1 MPPTSD
7 SSSRIGPYRLMHE
20 LGQGG
25 MGVVYLAQRD
35 DQFHQR
41 VAVKIVRHGVDTPE
55 TMERFL
61 AERQILASLSHP
73 NISRLL
79 DGGVTEDGRPYLVLE
94 YVEGEPIDVYC
105 RRLGLASRDRVRLFL
120 QVTRAV
126 HYAHRNLI
134 VHRDLKP
141 NNILVTADE
150 QVKLLDFGIAKIL
163 DDSALPFSGPAPR
176 TQTGLW
182 VMTPEYASPEQVRG
196 DPVTTATD
204 VYGLGLVLYEILT
217 GEKAQTVTSLAPAA
231 LDRAICETDPPRR
244 LTGDLDRIVA
254 MALRKEAERRYA
266 SAERLADDLARYLDG
281 EPVAA
286 RGDSLVYVARKFVVR
301 HRWAVASSVAV
312 IGLLIGW
319 AGTVTVKEAAV
330 SRALAEAEIEA
341 AKAEQVTAFLTSVFE
356 ASDPAAA
363 RGASLTARE
372 LLDRGVARVDSL
384 APQPLVQAEVLGVIG
399 RVYQNLGEHARARPL
414 LERSLAIRLEQLGE
428 NDPEVARSY
437 NRLGNLL
444 RLQGEYVTA
453 TEHLRKAAAIH
464 RGADSSGGLAL
475 ATDLHDLASVLTEQ
489 GQLEEAGLLFEEA
502 LAIRRRELGEEH
514 VDVAESLSGLGWLAS
529 ERGDYPASER
539 RYREA
544 LELRRRLLPENH
556 PETAYALHN
565 VATALERLGRYDQA
579 ERLHLEALEVRRQVF
594 GAKHPSV
601 ATGLNNLGIVL
612 LRKGDHAGGV
622 ARFRE
627 ALAMRRALLG
637 EDHPSTLI
645 TMNNLAAGLT
655 RMQAYPEA
663 ERLLRTAIE
672 TQRKREGPESPALAT
687 SLTNLAT
694 VQTRLG
700 KHGEAEANFH
710 IALDMERKAH
720 GDEHPGVASTTL
732 GIGILRREQRRYPEA
747 DSLMRSAIA
756 MRVKLMGAD
765 HPETK
770 RAHSE
775 LAILYERWGRRAA
788 ADSLRAIAGSRS
800 S

>member
-1 MPPTSD
+1 MPPPTTI
-7 SSSRIGPYRLMHE
+7 SRIGPYRLMHE

-25 MGVVYLAQRD
+25 MGVVYLAERD

-41 VAVKIVRHGVDTPE
+41 VAVKIVRHGLDTPE
-55 TMERFL
+55 MLDRFL
-61 AERQILASLSHP
+61 AERQILASLNHP

-79 DGGVTEDGRPYLVLE
+79 DGGVTADGRPYLVLE

-105 RRLGLASRDRVRLFL
+105 RRLGLSSRERVRLFL
-120 QVTRAV
+120 QVARAV

-141 NNILVTADE
+141 TNILVAADG
-150 QVKLLDFGIAKIL
+150 QAKLLDFGIAKIL
-163 DDSALPFSGPAPR
+163 DASALPLSGPAPQ

-217 GEKAQTVTSLAPAA
+217 GEKAQKVTSLAPAV
-231 LDRAICETDPPRR
+231 LDRVICETDPPRR

-254 MALRKEAERRYA
+254 MALRKEPERRYA

-281 EPVAA
+281 DPVAA
-286 RGDSLVYVARKFVVR
+286 RGDSLLYVARKFVVR

-330 SRALAEAEIEA
+330 SRALAEAEVEG
-341 AKAEQVTAFLTSVFE
+341 AKAAQVTAFLTSLFE

-372 LLDRGVARVDSL
+372 LLDRGLSRVDSL
-384 APQPLVQAEVLGVIG
+384 APQPLIQAEVLGVIG

-414 LERSLAIRLEQLGE
+414 LERSLAIRHEQLGE
-428 NDPEVARSY
+428 GHPDVARSH
-437 NRLGNLL
+437 NRLGNLM
-444 RLQGEYVTA
+444 RLQGEYGAA
-453 TEHLRKAAAIH
+453 TEHLRAAVAVH
-464 RGADSSGGLAL
+464 RQADSSHALAL

-489 GQLEEAGLLFEEA
+489 GQLDEAGPLFEEA
-502 LAIRRRELGEEH
+502 LAIRRRVLGGEH
-514 VDVAESLSGLGWLAS
+514 VDVAESQSGLGWLAS

-544 LELRRRLLPENH
+544 LEMRRRLLPPNH
-556 PETAYALHN
+556 PEIAYALHN
-565 VATALERLGRYDQA
+565 VATSLERLGRYDEA
-579 ERLHLEALEVRRQVF
+579 ERLHLEALAVRRQVF
-594 GAKHPSV
+594 GDRHPSV

-612 LRKGDHAGGV
+612 LRKGDQPAAV
-622 ARFRE
+622 ARFRD
-627 ALAMRRALLG
+627 ALAMRRELLG

-663 ERLLRTAIE
+663 EELLQAAIAA
-672 TQRKREGPESPALAT
+672 QRRKEGPESPALAT

-700 KHGEAEANFH
+700 KHGKAEANFRT
-710 IALDMERKAH
+710 ALAMERKAH

-732 GIGILRREQRRYPEA
+732 GIGILRREQRRYAEA
-747 DSLMRSAIA
+747 DSLLQAAIA
-756 MRVKLMGAD
+756 MRAKLMGAD

-770 RAHSE
+770 RARGE
-775 LAILYERWGRRAA
+775 LATLYERWGRRAA
-788 ADSLRAIAGSRS
+788 ADSLRALTKTS
-800 S
+800 

>member
-1 MPPTSD
+1 MPETRTTSH
-7 SSSRIGPYRLMHE
+7 IGPYRLMRE

-25 MGVVYLAQRD
+25 MGVVYLAERD

-41 VAVKIVRHGVDTPE
+41 VAVKIVRHGLDTPE
-55 TMERFL
+55 MLERFL

-79 DGGVTEDGRPYLVLE
+79 DGGVTADGRPYLVLE
-94 YVEGEPIDVYC
+94 YVEGEPIDAYC
-105 RRLGLASRDRVRLFL
+105 RRLELSSRERVRLFL
-120 QVTRAV
+120 QVARAV

-141 NNILVTADE
+141 NNILVTADG
-150 QVKLLDFGIAKIL
+150 QAKLVDFGIAKIL
-163 DDSALPFSGPAPR
+163 DASALPLSGPAPQTR
-176 TQTGLW
+176 TGLW

-217 GEKAQTVTSLAPAA
+217 GEKAQKVTSLAPAA
-231 LDRAICETDPPRR
+231 LDRAICETNPPRR

-254 MALRKEAERRYA
+254 MALRKEPERRYA

-281 EPVAA
+281 DPVAA
-286 RGDSLVYVARKFVVR
+286 RGDSLMYVARKFVVR

-312 IGLLIGW
+312 VGLLIGW

-330 SRALAEAEIEA
+330 SRALAEAEVEG
-341 AKAEQVTAFLTSVFE
+341 AKAAQVTAFLTSLFE

-372 LLDRGVARVDSL
+372 LLDRGLSRVDSL
-384 APQPLVQAEVLGVIG
+384 APQPLVQAEVLSVIG

-414 LERSLAIRLEQLGE
+414 LERSLAIRLAQLGE
-428 NDPEVARSY
+428 NDPDVARSH
-437 NRLGNLL
+437 NRLGNLM
-444 RLQGEYVTA
+444 RLQGEYGPS
-453 TEHLRKAAAIH
+453 TEHLRKAVAIQ
-464 RGADSSGGLAL
+464 RQADSSHALAL

-489 GQLEEAGLLFEEA
+489 GQLDEAGPLFEEA
-502 LAIRRRELGEEH
+502 LAIRVRELGTEH
-514 VDVAESLSGLGWLAS
+514 LDVAESQSGLGWLAS
-529 ERGDYPASER
+529 ERGEYSTSER

-544 LELRRRLLPENH
+544 LEMRRRLLPGNH
-556 PETAYALHN
+556 PEMAYALHN
-565 VATALERLGRYDQA
+565 VATSLERLGRYDEA
-579 ERLHLEALEVRRQVF
+579 ERLHLQALDVRRQVF
-594 GAKHPSV
+594 GPRHPSV

-612 LRKGDHAGGV
+612 LRKGDQPAAV
-622 ARFRE
+622 ARFRD
-627 ALAMRRALLG
+627 ALAMRRELLG

-655 RMQAYPEA
+655 RMREYPEA
-663 ERLLRTAIE
+663 ERLLRAAVE
-672 TQRKREGPESPALAT
+672 AQRRREGPESPALAT

-694 VQTRLG
+694 VQTHLG
-700 KHGEAEANFH
+700 KHGEAEANFRT
-710 IALDMERKAH
+710 ALAMERKAH

-732 GIGILRREQRRYPEA
+732 GIGILRREQRRYAEA
-747 DSLMRSAIA
+747 DSLLQAAVA
-756 MRVKLMGAD
+756 MRAKLMGSD

-770 RAHSE
+770 RARGE
-775 LAILYERWGRRAA
+775 LLTLYERWGRRSA
-788 ADSLRAIAGSRS
+788 ADSLRALTPTS
-800 S
+800 